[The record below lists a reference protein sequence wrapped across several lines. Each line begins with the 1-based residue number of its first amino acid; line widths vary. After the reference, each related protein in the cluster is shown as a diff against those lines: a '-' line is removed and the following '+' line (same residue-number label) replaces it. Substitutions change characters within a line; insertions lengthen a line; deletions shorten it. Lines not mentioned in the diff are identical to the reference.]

1 MVAQS
6 INETGA
12 KGSGLIKTKI
22 YSDDTIEFEEVQLV
36 EGKEKHL
43 REDKYDF
50 YDLIGAE
57 ANDIVLTIHFFCI
70 KNKLASA
77 GNAGCCGGG
86 APKK

>member
-1 MVAQS
+1 MAQS

-22 YSDDTIEFEEVQLV
+22 FTDETIEFEELELQG
-36 EGKEKHL
+36 GKEKHL
-43 REDKYDF
+43 KEDKYDF

-57 ANDIVLTIHFFCI
+57 VDDLELTIHFFCI

-77 GNAGCCGGG
+77 GNTGCCGGG
-86 APKK
+86 APNK

>member
-1 MVAQS
+1 MAQS

-22 YSDDTIEFEEVQLV
+22 FSDETIEFEELELQG
-36 EGKEKHL
+36 GKEKHL
-43 REDKYDF
+43 KVDKYDF

-57 ANDIVLTIHFFCI
+57 VDDLVLTIHFFCI